1 MRDMVIIE
9 NVTFKINSTSSNRFG
24 RYTRRHSRFDNR
36 TDKSLSSYVKI
47 MKLIK

>member
-24 RYTRRHSRFDNR
+24 RSRFDNR
-36 TDKSLSSYVKI
+36 TDEYLSSLL
-47 MKLIK
+47 KL